1 LLNEYPD
8 GNDQM
13 DPLQAFMQVSQEKWE
28 DEHEFAIRIL
38 DANRALSSVLQES
51 ELKSILLKGVGREV
65 RALGRA
71 SNTQGR
77 TFPKLRRLLAKT
89 GAATREARE
98 VKLQATP
105 KGGTSR
111 SAGGEE
117 REPLWAWPVASVALP
132 VRAASA
138 AAVLAVTDYE
148 AEAKRAEWAAVL
160 AAEARP
166 VGKSPPDDVLILPVD
181 GPPQELR
188 WKQQAAWGGWAE
200 LYPVQT
206 G

>member
-1 LLNEYPD
+1 
-8 GNDQM
+8 
-13 DPLQAFMQVSQEKWE
+13 
-28 DEHEFAIRIL
+28 
-38 DANRALSSVLQES
+38 
-51 ELKSILLKGVGREV
+51 
-65 RALGRA
+65 
-71 SNTQGR
+71 
-77 TFPKLRRLLAKT
+77 LLAKT

-98 VKLQATP
+98 VKLQAKP

-117 REPLWAWPVASVALP
+117 REPLWAWPAASVALP

-160 AAEARP
+160 AAAARP
-166 VGKSPPDDVLILPVD
+166 VGNSPPDDVLILPVD

-188 WKQQAAWGGWAE
+188 WKQQAAWGGCAE